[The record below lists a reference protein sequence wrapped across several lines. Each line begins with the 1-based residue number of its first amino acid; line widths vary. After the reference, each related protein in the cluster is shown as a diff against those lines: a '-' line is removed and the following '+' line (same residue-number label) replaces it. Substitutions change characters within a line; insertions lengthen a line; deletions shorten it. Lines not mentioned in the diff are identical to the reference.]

1 MCADRAKLLSPEMK
15 VAIHIFRDVLVQP
28 ILIDGKTTYTPPR
41 EEHLEAEVELV
52 EEEFDDYSQ
61 VINYD
66 LSPET
71 FDPARFAKANARALI
86 KAINFGADMFG
97 LKVQSPFNVDQIVG
111 IVVVLEDKIALD
123 IGGRKC
129 FSHLHSTPVNLLLLG
144 VTGHPHVCICTKR
157 EDETYREYAKRHAA
171 GELADQLSCSS
182 WAESGDMVI

>member
-1 MCADRAKLLSPEMK
+1 MCAGGANLLSAEMK

-28 ILIDGKTTYTPPR
+28 ILLDGKTTYTLPR
-41 EEHLEAEVELV
+41 EEHLEAEVELA

-71 FDPARFAKANARALI
+71 FDPAGFAKANARALI
-86 KAINFGADMFG
+86 KAINFGADMLG

-157 EDETYREYAKRHAA
+157 EDETYREYAKRCAVGGLTAHPI
-171 GELADQLSCSS
+171 SS
-182 WAESGDMVI
+182 LAESGDMVI

>member
-1 MCADRAKLLSPEMK
+1 MK
-15 VAIHIFRDVLVQP
+15 VAIHIFRDALVQP

-41 EEHLEAEVELV
+41 EEHLEAVVELL

-61 VINYD
+61 VIDYD

-71 FDPARFAKANARALI
+71 FDPAGFAKANARALI
-86 KAINFGADMFG
+86 KAINFGADMLG

-123 IGGRKC
+123 IGGCKC
-129 FSHLHSTPVNLLLLG
+129 FSCLHSIPLNWLLFG
-144 VTGHPHVCICTKR
+144 AAYPHVCICTKR
-157 EDETYREYAKRHAA
+157 EDETYREYAKRCAA
-171 GELADQLSCSS
+171 GELAVQPSSS